1 MAELVGLAGRVA
13 GRLAGWQAGRLAGR
27 LDGWMDGWMEGW
39 LAGWL
44 TDWLSTRRVRSTA
57 GLEGDGGWSLAGGWL
72 GWRRRW
78 SEGGVTKGGETNGVR
93 TAVTAEH
100 RASGDCHPSGIC
112 CVTCA
117 PSLAEAMR
125 SRATGQTGCGQG
137 GRRLR
142 STVRPSHT
150 RSCRIAS
157 TVWGPT
163 ARGHLAGRS
172 AHRDPH

>member
-1 MAELVGLAGRVA
+1 MTVIETQITELRKGSRGN
-13 GRLAGWQAGRLAGR
+13 RLGPCGSARGECGEHG
-27 LDGWMDGWMEGW
+27 GFGG
-39 LAGWL
+39 
-44 TDWLSTRRVRSTA
+44 
-57 GLEGDGGWSLAGGWL
+57 EGDDGRSLAGGWL

-78 SEGGVTKGGETNGVR
+78 SEGGVTKGEETNGMR
-93 TAVTAEH
+93 TAVTAKH

-137 GRRLR
+137 GRRLK

>member
-1 MAELVGLAGRVA
+1 MYQRGAWRPGGRGYGWARVA
-13 GRLAGWQAGRLAGR
+13 FWARSADKCWAMPGGPAASA
-27 LDGWMDGWMEGW
+27 
-39 LAGWL
+39 
-44 TDWLSTRRVRSTA
+44 RRVRSTE
-57 GLEGDGGWSLAGGWL
+57 GLEGDGGRSLAGGWL

-78 SEGGVTKGGETNGVR
+78 SEGGVTKGEETNGMR
-93 TAVTAEH
+93 TAVTAKH

-137 GRRLR
+137 GRRLK